1 MAQLGAD
8 VEQLEMLSRKF
19 DEESQK
25 IEATI
30 SVIGSQIASTWWQGA
45 DADRFRGEWEG
56 TDTVALRNVIQR
68 LQAAA
73 TDCRN
78 QATQQRNVSQ
88 T

>member
-8 VEQLEMLSRKF
+8 VEQLEVLGRKF
-19 DEESQK
+19 DEEAQK

-45 DADRFRGEWEG
+45 DAERFRSQWESA
-56 TDTVALRNVIQR
+56 DVSSLRQVVQR

-73 TDCRN
+73 GDCRN
-78 QATQQRNVSQ
+78 QASQQRQVSQ
-88 T
+88 A

>member
-8 VEQLEMLSRKF
+8 VEQLEMLGRKF

-30 SVIGSQIASTWWQGA
+30 SAISSQIAGTWWQGA
-45 DADRFRGEWEG
+45 DADRFRNQWESA
-56 TDTVALRNVIQR
+56 DTSSLRQVVQR

-73 TDCRN
+73 NDCRN
-78 QATQQRNVSQ
+78 QANQQRQVSQ
-88 T
+88 A

>member
-8 VEQLEMLSRKF
+8 VEQLEMLGRKF

-30 SVIGSQIASTWWQGA
+30 SAISSQIGATWWHGA
-45 DADRFRGEWEG
+45 DAERFRNQWESA
-56 TDTVALRNVIQR
+56 DASSLRQVIQR

-73 TDCRN
+73 NDCRN
-78 QATQQRNVSQ
+78 QANQQRQVSQ
-88 T
+88 A

>member
-8 VEQLEMLSRKF
+8 VEQLDLLSRKF
-19 DEESQK
+19 DEEAQRIETAISAISSQML
-25 IEATI
+25 
-30 SVIGSQIASTWWQGA
+30 STWWQGP
-45 DADRFRGEWEG
+45 DAERFRNQWESA
-56 TDTVALRNVIQR
+56 DTATLRQVVQR

-78 QATQQRNVSQ
+78 QANQQRQVSQ

>member
-8 VEQLEMLSRKF
+8 VEQLDLLSRKF
-19 DEESQK
+19 DEEAQK

-30 SVIGSQIASTWWQGA
+30 SVIGSQVHGTWWQGP
-45 DADRFRGEWEG
+45 DAERFRNQWE
-56 TDTVALRNVIQR
+56 TADTSTLRQVVQR
-68 LQAAA
+68 LQTAA

-78 QATQQRNVSQ
+78 QANQQRQVSQ

>member
-8 VEQLEMLSRKF
+8 VEQLDLLSRKF
-19 DEESQK
+19 DEEAQK
-25 IEATI
+25 IEVTI
-30 SVIGSQIASTWWQGA
+30 SAISSQMQGTWWQGP
-45 DADRFRGEWEG
+45 DAERFRNQWE
-56 TDTVALRNVIQR
+56 TADTSTLRQVVQR

-78 QATQQRNVSQ
+78 QANQQRQVSQ